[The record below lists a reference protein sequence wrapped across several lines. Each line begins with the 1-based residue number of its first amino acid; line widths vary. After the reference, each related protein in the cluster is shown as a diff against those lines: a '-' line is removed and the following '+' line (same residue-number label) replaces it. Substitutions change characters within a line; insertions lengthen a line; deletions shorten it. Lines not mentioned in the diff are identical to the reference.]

1 MVLLTRVVEEMAQGV
16 GQIAETSTTA
26 FELSEE
32 MSRNAGR
39 GEEMIR
45 QSIRQ
50 MESVQSVFHEL
61 TDVLS
66 RLDRDSRRIEEFNSV
81 ISEIAGQ
88 TQLLALNASIEAARA
103 GEYGRGFAVVAS
115 EVRKLADQSIS
126 AANQIAEVVRASKE
140 MFARTDE
147 VVAISGREIAGG
159 VNIIEETGRVFGDI
173 LDSARKVLEKVTEVS
188 STAQELAA
196 GTQEVS
202 ATIEQIAQIA
212 AESSGNA

>member
-1 MVLLTRVVEEMAQGV
+1 
-16 GQIAETSTTA
+16 
-26 FELSEE
+26 